1 MNFNLFI
8 FYTKRKRLLRLYRI
22 HEINAAEEFQTSKR
36 WANWILRKNK
46 LEKLAK
52 KLWIRDKYLVWEY
65 LFAQDIKLEN
75 ELKKFAE

>member
-1 MNFNLFI
+1 MFKFFKN
-8 FYTKRKRLLRLYRI
+8 RKRLSRLYRI

-75 ELKKFAE
+75 ELKKLNNE